1 MVLIKHV
8 PLPPAQPACNTAFST
23 NFALQV
29 LKTQQTREARDR
41 SEDWGE
47 A

>member
-8 PLPPAQPACNTAFST
+8 PLPPAQPANTAFTT

-29 LKTQQTREARDR
+29 MKQQESQLARDR
-41 SEDWGE
+41 SQDWGR